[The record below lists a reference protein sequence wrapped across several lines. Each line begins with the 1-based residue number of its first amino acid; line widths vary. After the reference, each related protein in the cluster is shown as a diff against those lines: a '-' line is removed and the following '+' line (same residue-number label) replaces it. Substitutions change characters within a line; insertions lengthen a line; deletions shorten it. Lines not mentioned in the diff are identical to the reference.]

1 MSGEKARLVPLKL
14 YGRRQCHLC
23 EEMAQAL
30 RSRGVAFEEIDVD
43 ASADLKKR
51 YGLIV
56 PVLTDAAGRELCR
69 TRLDG
74 AVLQQIT

>member
-1 MSGEKARLVPLKL
+1 MRGDEAGLVPLKL
-14 YGRRQCHLC
+14 YGRRHCHLC

-30 RSRGVAFEEIDVD
+30 RSRGIAFDEIDVD
-43 ASADLKKR
+43 TSADLKER
-51 YGLIV
+51 YGRVV

-74 AVLQQIT
+74 AVLQQIP

>member
-1 MSGEKARLVPLKL
+1 MALKL
-14 YGRRQCHLC
+14 YGRRHCHLC

-30 RSRGVAFEEIDVD
+30 RARGVAFDEIDVD
-43 ASADLKKR
+43 ASAELKNR

-56 PVLTDAAGRELCR
+56 PVLADAAGKELCR